1 MKASDDNACDKSGY
15 RRRRVVLARV
25 AYDCDYGHDGAR
37 CNGRATGP
45 LETIERGLVVDGR
58 MMVPG

>member
-25 AYDCDYGHDGAR
+25 AYDYDRGHDGAE
-37 CNGRATGP
+37 CNGRATSP
-45 LETIERGLVVDGR
+45 VERGLVVDGR
-58 MMVPG
+58 MMISG